1 MNIAEIRKKYPQ
13 YSDVSD
19 TDLAKGF
26 HSKFYSD
33 MPYEEFASKIGVGK
47 MYPAGGGKGG
57 FSGMA
62 YMSPERLQ
70 YAQERNTV
78 GKSLSK
84 LPGDIGRAI
93 DDTIRTMA
101 NTGSF
106 GFADK
111 FAAGMGANIT
121 GADYQ
126 NQLAAERAKSAQAR
140 ERMGPAAALAD
151 ISGIALTAPL
161 LARISPTAMAAPALS
176 GSFFGRNV
184 LTPAVSAIEGAG
196 YGGLAAA
203 GNDQNIAEGVAS
215 GAMLGGSLGVGLN
228 VGLGI
233 MSGLMK
239 AGFTNFPQMKA
250 WSQSSKLPKAQK
262 EAFDITLSELQ
273 ASGLTPS
280 QALARAQEL
289 GPTGVI
295 ADVTPG
301 LQLAAGSVAS
311 KAPGAANIIAKNL
324 TPRFE
329 GAPTAVKEVLN
340 KTVGPVTD
348 PQAVRVATDA
358 LRKKASPLFQNI
370 GKYAVPVDDTVK
382 LIDDALSVSGPNT
395 TVGKMLV
402 EARNKL
408 TDRSGNLISNGQAV
422 LAARDD
428 IQIMVDEAFR
438 RSGTLGSAIAP
449 IRDSLNKNLVSN
461 IPDRKIANELYRAS
475 KLMDESYDYGRG
487 LLSGGPSSI
496 TPGQLTNYMEKI
508 RKDNPE
514 AAKMVVQGF
523 RTELDR
529 LTQGQRA
536 AGSKVER
543 ILDQPY
549 NREKLSI
556 LVGPE
561 KAKKI
566 ADEINRQALELQT
579 FNVAIPGRN
588 SLTAAKQ
595 ESMARM
601 FPQGGASGGII
612 PEAIGAGV
620 GGLLGGVPGAIAA
633 GSATALRRLGKR
645 ASDALSKQ
653 DTATQA
659 EWIASFLTSSGTER
673 AAMVK
678 QLEEYSKTVS
688 KSSAATKAKV
698 QGVDALRRGLAPTT
712 GLATGILTQ
721 GNQ

>member
-1 MNIAEIRKKYPQ
+1 MNITEIRKKYPQ

-70 YAQERNTV
+70 YAEERNTV

-101 NTGSF
+101 NTGSL

-111 FAAGMGANIT
+111 FAAGMNANIT

-126 NQLAAERAKSAQAR
+126 NQLAVERARSTEAR
-140 ERMGPAAALAD
+140 KRMGPAATLAD

-161 LARISPTAMAAPALS
+161 LGSISPTARVAPALS
-176 GSFFGRNV
+176 GSFVGRNIA
-184 LTPAVSAIEGAG
+184 TPAVSALEGAA

-203 GNDQNIAEGVAS
+203 GNDQNIAEGATS
-215 GAMLGGSLGVGLN
+215 GALVGGGLGVGLN
-228 VGLGI
+228 MV
-233 MSGLMK
+233 SGLMK
-239 AGFTNFPQMKA
+239 AGLRKYDQMKA
-250 WSQSSKLPKAQK
+250 WGETSNLPKAQK
-262 EAFDITLSELQ
+262 EAFDIALSELQ

-280 QALARAQEL
+280 QALAKAQEL

-311 KAPGAANIIAKNL
+311 KAPGASNIIAKNL

-329 GAPTAVKEVLN
+329 GAPSAVKEVLN

-348 PQAVRVATDA
+348 PQAVRAATDA
-358 LRKKASPLFQNI
+358 LRKGASPLFQSI

-382 LIDDALSVSGPNT
+382 MIDDALSVAGPNT
-395 TVGKMLV
+395 TVGKMLT

-428 IQIMVDEAFR
+428 IQIMVDEAFK
-438 RSGTLGSAIAP
+438 RSGTLGNAIKP
-449 IRDSLNKNLVSN
+449 IRDSLNNSIVSN
-461 IPDRKIANELYRAS
+461 VPDRKIANELYRAS

-496 TPGQLTNYMEKI
+496 TPGQLNDYMSKI
-508 RKDNPE
+508 RKENPE
-514 AAKMVVQGF
+514 AAKMVTQGF

-536 AGSKVER
+536 AGAKVKR

-561 KAKKI
+561 AAKKI
-566 ADEINRQALELQT
+566 AAEINRQALELQT

-601 FPQGGASGGII
+601 FPQKGASKGIL
-612 PEAIGAGV
+612 PEVAAGSI
-620 GGLLGGVPGAIAA
+620 GGLLGGLQGAFAA
-633 GSATALRRLGKR
+633 GAGTALRRLGKN
-645 ASDALSKQ
+645 ASDALSRQ
-653 DTATQA
+653 SEAAQA

-678 QLEEYSKTVS
+678 QLEQYSKNLA
-688 KSSAATKAKV
+688 KSSAGTNRKV
-698 QGVDALRRGLAPTT
+698 LGTEALRRGLAPTT
-712 GLATGILTQ
+712 GIATGILTQ
-721 GNQ
+721 SNQ